1 MRKRTKESYRKE
13 LHHAHEKLKKAYLE
27 LRNSN
32 IQMIFRLAVIAEY
45 RDMTTGTHL
54 VRIADYSAIIAQ
66 AMKLPKS
73 DVELIRYSSP
83 MHDIGKIILPD
94 AILKK
99 KGKLTA
105 AERDIM
111 KRHPFVGAEIFRNS
125 NSPIMR
131 ACGIIALSHHERYD
145 GSGYPNG
152 IKKKKIP
159 LYGRIVGVADVFDA
173 LTSERPYKKA
183 FSFEKSASMIV
194 ALSGTHFD
202 PEVVKAFVRS
212 KDKIEGV
219 WEANRDIEGFLK
231 GIGVSAEAL
240 PKLDLKVALS
250 FPLGTGI
257 PLASF

>member
-1 MRKRTKESYRKE
+1 
-13 LHHAHEKLKKAYLE
+13 
-27 LRNSN
+27 
-32 IQMIFRLAVIAEY
+32 
-45 RDMTTGTHL
+45 
-54 VRIADYSAIIAQ
+54 
-66 AMKLPKS
+66 
-73 DVELIRYSSP
+73 
-83 MHDIGKIILPD
+83 
-94 AILKK
+94 
-99 KGKLTA
+99 
-105 AERDIM
+105 
-111 KRHPFVGAEIFRNS
+111 
-125 NSPIMR
+125 
-131 ACGIIALSHHERYD
+131 
-145 GSGYPNG
+145 
-152 IKKKKIP
+152 